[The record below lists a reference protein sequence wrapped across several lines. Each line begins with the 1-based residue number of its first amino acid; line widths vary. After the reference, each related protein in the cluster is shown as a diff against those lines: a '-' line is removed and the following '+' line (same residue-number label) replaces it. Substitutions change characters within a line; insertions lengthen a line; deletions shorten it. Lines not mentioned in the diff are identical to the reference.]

1 MPIWYWLALHI
12 WSLITTCYSLTEGRR
27 NNRHNMISDTLY
39 FIWHKQILARLTS
52 DIGDKLSDFRETIG
66 VWRPF
71 RHYSIGLWR
80 LHQQFT
86 ILLWH
91 PYRNCTIGHWRQYRH
106 YTIGLWRPF
115 RHYTSDFGVHSYT
128 IPSDFDVYIY
138 TMPSAY
144 GDNTDTKP
152 SDFGVYIYTMLF
164 HRNMATI
171 PTLYHQ
177 TLVAT
182 IPVLNIEL
190 WRQYWHY
197 TSDFGVHTETIQS
210 I

>member
-12 WSLITTCYSLTEGRR
+12 WSLITTCYSLTEGSDCY
-27 NNRHNMISDTLY
+27 NRHNMISDTLY

-66 VWRPF
+66 VCRSF

-138 TMPSAY
+138 TM
-144 GDNTDTKP
+144 
-152 SDFGVYIYTMLF
+152 LF

-190 WRQYWHY
+190 WRQYRHY

-210 I
+210 V